1 MIGCASVWIR
11 SAHRNHVL
19 IHMIFMRTMQMAIMQ
34 IVDVAIVTNVA
45 AAGSVLVTS
54 GKFGRPESYPKVFSK
69 FIRIPKVA

>member
-1 MIGCASVWIR
+1 
-11 SAHRNHVL
+11 
-19 IHMIFMRTMQMAIMQ
+19 MAIMQ